1 MRASSCCHTSWVANI
16 DVWPHALVVEEI
28 KGARDMAPP
37 REAFYYYTAREREA
51 ATRGVP
57 AVSTALRL
65 SRRLD
70 PRLTGGIS
78 VARPSPS

>member
-1 MRASSCCHTSWVANI
+1 MRASSCCHTSWVANM

-37 REAFYYYTAREREA
+37 REAFYYYTARERGSHSWRPSRVHRSPPLSEA
-51 ATRGVP
+51 
-57 AVSTALRL
+57 
-65 SRRLD
+65 